1 MTRVPRGGSGGA
13 SVSLLFPASRSLRHP
28 QLEVSCPAQGR
39 KSAPPTWW
47 AAGFASPPDACDG
60 IAGGGAQGG
69 QPQDPGNLPLSGFTY
84 PLLQC
89 PFDHGRWQSQ
99 VPGMSPWTSLGGSF
113 LPAASPFCASVRV
126 LVHFS
131 DRRRTCALFP
141 HLSGQRPAREQPSL
155 CPSSH
160 PPAWLPS
167 FLSTRSHPSRPS
179 VHSHARL
186 PSVCP

>member
-1 MTRVPRGGSGGA
+1 MEVLGEHRFPCFFQLLEASGILSWRSAARLRVARALPRRGG
-13 SVSLLFPASRSLRHP
+13 LPASL
-28 QLEVSCPAQGR
+28 
-39 KSAPPTWW
+39 PPLTPVM
-47 AAGFASPPDACDG
+47 ASR
-60 IAGGGAQGG
+60 GGAQGG

-99 VPGMSPWTSLGGSF
+99 VPGMSPWTSLGGSI

-141 HLSGQRPAREQPSL
+141 HLSGQRPAREQPFL